1 MNQKENM
8 QVSLLKTF
16 NSVQLRIDNI
26 LRIEKLDIKDISDLE
41 RYVGMQHKILEALY
55 ALKGVSAK

>member
-8 QVSLLKTF
+8 QVSLIKTF
-16 NSVQLRIDNI
+16 NSVQSRIDNI

-41 RYVGMQHKILEALY
+41 RYVGMQHKILDALNY
-55 ALKGVSAK
+55 LKSISSK

>member
-16 NSVQLRIDNI
+16 NSVQSRIDSI

-41 RYVGMQHKILEALY
+41 RYVGMQHKILEALH
-55 ALKGVSAK
+55 ALKSISAK